1 MIRNIGIG
9 DMRSILT
16 SAGLFDKGLAI
27 KAGTVVKAQV
37 VDVAEGGNVMLRLIS
52 AGGSGKGMQGIII
65 KAFTE
70 VPLAKG
76 QNIYLEVLGG
86 KDNIR
91 MQFIGDMENAPAA
104 LQQKIPGKILDML
117 VRFSDAKLSNSEI
130 KELLSMLKSLPDSIS
145 ATIPELVP
153 GNMKDASAALQQK
166 IPVKILDML
175 VRFF

>member
-1 MIRNIGIG
+1 MINNINIG

-16 SAGLFDKGLAI
+16 SAGLSDKGLAI

-52 AGGSGKGMQGIII
+52 AGGSRQGMQGIMI

-91 MQFIGDMENAPAA
+91 MQFIGEMENAPAA
-104 LQQKIPGKILDML
+104 QQQKMPEKILDML
-117 VRFSDAKLSNSEI
+117 VRFSEGRLEQSGDQGAFEH
-130 KELLSMLKSLPDSIS
+130 
-145 ATIPELVP
+145 A
-153 GNMKDASAALQQK
+153 
-166 IPVKILDML
+166 
-175 VRFF
+175 